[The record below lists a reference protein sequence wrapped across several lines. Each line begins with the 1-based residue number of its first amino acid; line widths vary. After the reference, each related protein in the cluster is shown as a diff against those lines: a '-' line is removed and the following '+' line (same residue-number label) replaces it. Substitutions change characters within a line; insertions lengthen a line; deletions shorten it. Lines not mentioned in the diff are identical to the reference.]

1 MATFTR
7 FSSDDIVITTEK
19 VFTSTW
25 SNNTNALVDHNEA
38 VTSSAQNFV
47 AATATTESGLF
58 FKEVFNGDASNA
70 ANEPQY
76 AASYGHRR
84 GSGSKLF
91 TSDDNGFSATRSIY
105 GQYRSLVFGDET
117 RDFSFNTHTPDQIF
131 VININRARYKQS
143 LKPGSLNLILKNSSV
158 VTQLTD
164 DSITK
169 SGSAVLTNI
178 GRQFNI
184 VSGSSGVMSGSALSQ
199 TDSGSFGKF
208 FPDAGLIILN
218 ADALKSQGCVGTITE
233 GSDANNDNISVL
245 LDALDNAGA
254 DSNLGSARS
263 FEIDSEEKI
272 SSQFYFVRAKNK
284 EFNYTTNPSFI
295 DTNGNLNFTSM
306 VDNPVVYITTIG
318 LYNDANELLAVA
330 KLSQPVTKDF
340 TKEALI
346 KVKLDY

>member
-25 SNNTNALVDHNEA
+25 SNNANALDEA
-38 VTSSAQNFV
+38 NGAATGSAQNFV

-91 TSDDNGFSATRSIY
+91 TSDDDGFSATRSIY

-117 RDFSFNTHTPDQIF
+117 RDFSFNGTTPDDIF
-131 VININRARYKQS
+131 IININRARYKQS

-158 VTQLTD
+158 TTQLTD

-169 SGSAVLTNI
+169 SGSAILTNI

-208 FPDAGLIILN
+208 FPDAGLIVLN
-218 ADALKSQGCVGTITE
+218 AGALRSQGCVGTITE
-233 GSDANNDNISVL
+233 GSDTNNDNISVL
-245 LDALDNAGA
+245 LDAIDLAGTDA
-254 DSNLGSARS
+254 
-263 FEIDSEEKI
+263 FECDTEEKI

-295 DTNGNLNFTSM
+295 DANGNLNFTSM

>member
-1 MATFTR
+1 
-7 FSSDDIVITTEK
+7 
-19 VFTSTW
+19 
-25 SNNTNALVDHNEA
+25 
-38 VTSSAQNFV
+38 
-47 AATATTESGLF
+47 
-58 FKEVFNGDASNA
+58 
-70 ANEPQY
+70 
-76 AASYGHRR
+76 
-84 GSGSKLF
+84 
-91 TSDDNGFSATRSIY
+91 
-105 GQYRSLVFGDET
+105 FGDET

-131 VININRARYKQS
+131 IININRARYKQS

-245 LDALDNAGA
+245 LDALDDAGA

-272 SSQFYFVRAKNK
+272 SSQFYFVR
-284 EFNYTTNPSFI
+284 
-295 DTNGNLNFTSM
+295 
-306 VDNPVVYITTIG
+306 
-318 LYNDANELLAVA
+318 
-330 KLSQPVTKDF
+330 
-340 TKEALI
+340 
-346 KVKLDY
+346 